1 MRGAMGHDGVHA
13 LHARQRPDDRQSV
26 ERDRPQARMV
36 RSNVMGCGRGSSGPP
51 ATGRMLTPG
60 AIRMAFRTMRSAA
73 VTATRPGTL
82 TNHLV
87 DISNR

>member
-36 RSNVMGCGRGSSGPP
+36 RSNVMGCGRGSSVAARERSTSQAAARSGAGPWS
-51 ATGRMLTPG
+51 
-60 AIRMAFRTMRSAA
+60 SASA
-73 VTATRPGTL
+73 
-82 TNHLV
+82 
-87 DISNR
+87 S